1 MSAQINTA
9 AFRGLLLGTV
19 IGDSLG
25 LPAEGLSRS
34 RIAKFYPQTWQQRF
48 FFGTGWISDDSE
60 HSLFI
65 AQSLLKHPD
74 DVLAFKRRFA
84 WCLRGWIIGLPA
96 GVGLATLISCIKLWL
111 FLPKTAIFS
120 AGNGAAMR
128 SAAIGAVFYQDENKR
143 RAYVKAAT
151 QLSHSDPKALTGALA
166 MAEISAWV
174 LRHHGVARP
183 DWSQIHP
190 ILANCGK
197 DPDWQSL
204 LQKLDLAQTQ
214 DLSVAQFA
222 AKIASTE
229 AVSGYV
235 YQSVPVVIY
244 AWFRHYGNF
253 ATSLESVMRCG
264 GDTDTTAAM
273 LGALAGA
280 VVGEAGIPAAW
291 LDDFREYPR
300 SRSVFVQV
308 ADKLAE
314 VAETQKPCSPVAYA
328 WWWLP
333 LRNGLFMFW
342 VLLHGFRRLLPPY
355 S

>member
-1 MSAQINTA
+1 MPLCANTA

-34 RIAKFYPQTWQQRF
+34 RIAKFYPQIWQQRF

-65 AQSLLKHPD
+65 AQSLLTHPD

-84 WCLRGWIIGLPA
+84 WCLRGWIVGLPA
-96 GVGLATLISCIKLWL
+96 GVGLASLVSCLKLWL

-128 SAAIGAVFYQDENKR
+128 SAAIGALFCQDESER
-143 RAYVKAAT
+143 RAYVEAAT
-151 QLSHSDPKALTGALA
+151 RLSHSDPKALTGALA
-166 MAEISAWV
+166 IAEISAWV
-174 LRHHGVARP
+174 LRNLGTARP
-183 DWSQIHP
+183 VWSVIYT
-190 ILANCGK
+190 LLVRCGE
-197 DPDWQSL
+197 DEEWQVL
-204 LQKLDLAQTQ
+204 LQKMTVAQAKNV
-214 DLSVAQFA
+214 SVAVFA
-222 AKIASTE
+222 AEIANIT